1 MRSSTIVSSI
11 ALPVLILFG
20 GCAADYKVAP
30 SGFLAEETYASLD
43 DGEFQDQLVTW
54 SNDAID
60 VEDYRA
66 FLVDPVELR
75 IDDDADGGAVGDGG
89 AREEHVD
96 L

>member
-1 MRSSTIVSSI
+1 MRSSSLVSSL
-11 ALPVLILFG
+11 ALPALILFG

-43 DGEFQDQLVTW
+43 DGEFQDHLVTW

-66 FLVDPVELR
+66 FLVDP
-75 IDDDADGGAVGDGG
+75 I
-89 AREEHVD
+89 
-96 L
+96 